1 MVRNLYWK
9 FLGCLYLYLG
19 CLLRLSR
26 YLGKHVL
33 LWLAFQVTNIGN
45 TARCA
50 AQIRYRT
57 RYSDRWIKRYEK
69 KRQPFQ
75 LIIINDL
82 SSFSSIAY
90 LPFPSSLPTPTP
102 FTHPFGEFPSRPAYI
117 LHSPLTPLHS
127 RPAPPLHKPPLP
139 TRSRTIP
146 FRPLPPGRPSLAS
159 RRRSPLRHI
168 VATPIISFAFISF
181 SLCAPGLIINFLA
194 FFVTWIFSRD

>member
-90 LPFPSSLPTPTP
+90 LPFPSSLPTPLILPSHSLYPSLRWIPLPSSLYPPLTSHSP
-102 FTHPFGEFPSRPAYI
+102 SLEARTAPSQASPSHEIPYYTFPSPSTWAPVPREPAAI
-117 LHSPLTPLHS
+117 TSPTYCS
-127 RPAPPLHKPPLP
+127 Y
-139 TRSRTIP
+139 SYY
-146 FRPLPPGRPSLAS
+146 
-159 RRRSPLRHI
+159 
-168 VATPIISFAFISF
+168 FICF
-181 SLCAPGLIINFLA
+181 YFI
-194 FFVTWIFSRD
+194 